1 MMAATLIGF
10 TGTVLPQELEDLLL
24 PSPPL
29 WDTATTLRAGGG
41 YKDNVF
47 LSSVEGE
54 AAAFVSAEAEFI
66 ALRVAGDA
74 PQFTLFS
81 SADAHH
87 YFTSGS
93 GHNDYTAFAQAEA
106 EKELSPRWKT
116 SVGVFYFFQDQV
128 LDVSATEQ
136 VRQSLQTVGHTFSAH
151 SSIRVNLAGNN
162 WIAIEPGG
170 SRQFFE
176 EPLDHYWEAD
186 TKFTLGHSYGAQSEL
201 TLSYAPSWRWYDTE
215 LALDAEGRGIPDS
228 SRERL
233 RHDARLSW
241 RHAWDKSRRW
251 RTSVSG
257 GFQAARENASG
268 YFDYSR
274 WLIASRFEYRPGPWR
289 FSVDARYSDYD
300 YANEPAHPG
309 SASTRRRTDLSAG
322 ARLERALRQNL
333 QLVLYAEHTET
344 TSNAAFEEYSVNVA
358 GALLAWEF

>member
-1 MMAATLIGF
+1 MAATLIGF

-24 PSPPL
+24 PSSPL

-47 LSSVEGE
+47 LSSVEPE

-74 PQFTLFS
+74 PQFTLFT
-81 SADAHH
+81 SADARH
-87 YFTSGS
+87 YFTPGS
-93 GHNDYTAFAQAEA
+93 GHNDYTAFAQAEV
-106 EKELSPRWKT
+106 EMEFSPRWKV
-116 SVGVFYFFQDQV
+116 SLGVFYFFQDQV

-151 SSIRVNLAGNN
+151 PAVRVNLPGGN
-162 WIAIEPGG
+162 WLAVEPGG
-170 SRQFFE
+170 LRQLFE
-176 EPLDHYWEAD
+176 EPLDNYWEAD
-186 TKFTLGHSYGAQSEL
+186 TKLTAGHSYGAQSEL
-201 TLSYAPSWRWYDTE
+201 TLSYTPSWRCYDTE
-215 LALDAEGRGIPDS
+215 LALDAEGKGIPGS

-241 RHAWDKSRRW
+241 RHVWDKGRTW

-257 GFQAARENASG
+257 GLQAAQENAGG

-274 WLIASRFEYRPGPWR
+274 WLIASRLEYRPEPWR
-289 FSVDARYSDYD
+289 FAVDARYSEYD
-300 YANEPAHPG
+300 YANEPANPG
-309 SASTRRRTDLSAG
+309 SASNRRRTDLCAG
-322 ARLERALRQNL
+322 GRIERALHQNL
-333 QLVLYAEHTET
+333 RLVLYAEHTET